1 MLRNIK
7 NLFGYK
13 IHAKDGIIG
22 EVYDFFYDDE
32 AWTVRYLVADIET
45 WLLDRKVLIS
55 PEAFGQPEWEL
66 RYFPVKLTREQ
77 VKNSPDIDTHKPIS
91 RQHQIE
97 LHNYYGW
104 PLYWHASG
112 PYTIPPVPHI
122 SEMEPGKASNQED
135 ERDSHL
141 QSMREVKNYYIHA
154 IDGEIGHVSDFL
166 IDDKT
171 WIIRYI
177 VVDTGSWLP
186 GKKILIAPLW
196 IHKVC
201 WEESKVYVDL
211 PKEMIKNSPKYDP
224 SIPVS
229 REYEIALYEYYCRP
243 KYWV

>member
-13 IHAKDGIIG
+13 IHARDGTIG
-22 EVYDFFYDDE
+22 EVCDFFFDDE
-32 AWTVRYLVADIET
+32 TWAVRYLVADVET

-55 PEAFGQPEWEL
+55 PAAFGQPEWESE
-66 RYFPVKLTREQ
+66 YFSVVLTRQQ

-104 PLYWHASG
+104 PLYWHAGG
-112 PYTIPPVPHI
+112 PYNIPPVTHI
-122 SEMEPGKASNQED
+122 AETEQEKASTRKD

-141 QSMREVKNYYIHA
+141 RSMREVKNYHIHA
-154 IDGEIGHVSDFL
+154 IGGEIGHVSDFL
-166 IDDKT
+166 VDDKT
-171 WIIRYI
+171 WVVRYI

-196 IHKVC
+196 IDKVR

-224 SIPVS
+224 SIPVN
-229 REYEIALYEYYCRP
+229 REYEIALYDYYCRP

>member
-13 IHAKDGIIG
+13 IHAKDGDIG
-22 EVYDFFYDDE
+22 EVCDFFFDDE
-32 AWTVRYLVADIET
+32 TWTVRYLVADVET

-55 PEAFGQPEWEL
+55 PAAFGQPEWEL
-66 RYFPVKLTREQ
+66 GYFPVTLTQQQ
-77 VKNSPDIDTHKPIS
+77 VKNGPDIDTHKPIS

-104 PLYWHASG
+104 PLYWHAAG
-112 PYTIPPVPHI
+112 PYNIPPVTHI
-122 SEMEPGKASNQED
+122 SETAQEKASTRED

-141 QSMREVKNYYIHA
+141 RSMREVKNYHIHA
-154 IDGEIGHVSDFL
+154 IGGEIGHVSDFL
-166 IDDKT
+166 VDDKT
-171 WIIRYI
+171 WVVRYI

-211 PKEMIKNSPKYDP
+211 PKEMVENSPKYDP

-229 REYEIALYEYYCRP
+229 REYEIALYDYYCRP
-243 KYWV
+243 KY

>member
-13 IHAKDGIIG
+13 STPGMVLS
-22 EVYDFFYDDE
+22 E
-32 AWTVRYLVADIET
+32 RYM
-45 WLLDRKVLIS
+45 IS
-55 PEAFGQPEWEL
+55 FSKTRHGGTISRSRCRNLAPGSKSPHISGSFGQTEWES
-66 RYFPVKLTREQ
+66 RYFPVTLTQQQ
-77 VKNSPDIDTHKPIS
+77 VKNSPDIDTHKPVF

-104 PLYWHASG
+104 PLYWHVG
-112 PYTIPPVPHI
+112 VPYNTPPVTHI
-122 SEMEPGKASNQED
+122 SETEKGKASTRED

-141 QSMREVKNYYIHA
+141 RSMREVKNYHIHA

-171 WIIRYI
+171 WVIRYI

-196 IHKVC
+196 IDKVR

-211 PKEMIKNSPKYDP
+211 PKEMIENSTKYDT
-224 SIPVS
+224 SCSVAS
-229 REYEIALYEYYCRP
+229 
-243 KYWV
+243 

>member
-7 NLFGYK
+7 DLFGYK
-13 IHAKDGIIG
+13 IHAKDGNIG
-22 EVYDFFYDDE
+22 EVYDFFFDDE
-32 AWTVRYLVADIET
+32 TWAIRYLVADVET

-55 PEAFGQPEWEL
+55 PEAFGQPEWES
-66 RYFPVKLTREQ
+66 RYFFVTLTQQQ
-77 VKNSPDIDTHKPIS
+77 VKNSPNIDTHKPIS

-112 PYTIPPVPHI
+112 PYTIPPVTHI
-122 SEMEPGKASNQED
+122 SETAQEKASTGED

-141 QSMREVKNYYIHA
+141 RSMREVKNYHIHA

-166 IDDKT
+166 VDDKA

-211 PKEMIKNSPKYDP
+211 PKEMIKNSPKYDS

>member
-7 NLFGYK
+7 NLLGYK
-13 IHAKDGIIG
+13 IHAQDGNIG
-22 EVYDFFYDDE
+22 EVYDFFFDDE
-32 AWTVRYLVADIET
+32 TWAVRYLVVDVENWI
-45 WLLDRKVLIS
+45 LDRKVLLS
-55 PEAFGQPEWEL
+55 PAVCGQPAWEL
-66 RYFPVKLTREQ
+66 GYFPVTLTREQ

-104 PLYWHASG
+104 PLYWHAPG

-122 SEMEPGKASNQED
+122 SETGQEKASNRED
-135 ERDSHL
+135 DRDSHL
-141 QSMREVKNYYIHA
+141 RSMREVKNYRIRA
-154 IDGEIGHVSDFL
+154 TGGEIGHVSDFL
-166 IDDKT
+166 IDDKR

-177 VVDTGSWLP
+177 VVDTGNWLT
-186 GKKILIAPLW
+186 GKKRVIAPLW
-196 IHKVC
+196 VEKIR
-201 WEESKVYVDL
+201 WEESKIYVDL
-211 PKEMIKNSPKYDP
+211 SRDVIKKSPEYDP

>member
-7 NLFGYK
+7 DLFGYK
-13 IHAKDGIIG
+13 IHAKDGNIG
-22 EVYDFFYDDE
+22 EVYDFFFDDE
-32 AWTVRYLVADIET
+32 TWTVRYLVADVET
-45 WLLDRKVLIS
+45 WLLDRKVLIT
-55 PEAFGQPEWEL
+55 PEAFGQPSWEL
-66 RYFPVKLTREQ
+66 GYFPVALTQQQ
-77 VKNSPDIDTHKPIS
+77 VKNSPDIDTHKPVS

-122 SEMEPGKASNQED
+122 SETELETASNRED

-141 QSMREVKNYYIHA
+141 RSMREVKNYYIHA
-154 IDGEIGHVSDFL
+154 IGGEIGHVSDFL
-166 IDDKT
+166 VDDNT
-171 WIIRYI
+171 WVIRYI
-177 VVDTGSWLP
+177 VADTGGWLP

-211 PKEMIKNSPKYDP
+211 PKEMIKNSPEYDL
-224 SIPVS
+224 SSPVN